1 MLGFRSLYWRIAMA
15 SLSLLLAGLLV
26 LLAVVVV
33 SLARGGGLPGRFAAQ
48 RLAEVI
54 ATDLA
59 GVLTDR
65 PDVPIQRVI
74 AQRYRTLYRPVLFVT
89 PDGQV
94 LGARRGVPADRAL
107 QRYAQQLQQSPAEPP
122 GPVGVAEVR
131 VGGQVRG
138 NVVVLPSRPWASV
151 LADVGPLTV
160 LGAVVLALGAAGLV
174 AWATFGPAHRRLRAV
189 EEAARRLGSG
199 DLSARAPTDGAD
211 EIASLATAFNRT
223 ADALQQEIGRVT
235 AEQDTRRQLLAD
247 VSHELHTPLTAIRG
261 YIETLQMRE
270 LSLTDDDRSRYLA
283 IVSDESERLER
294 LIADLLDLARLD
306 AGRPTVRVE
315 RVAVPALLL
324 RVLDRYRPTAEAR
337 GVTLEMTPSA
347 TDVAGD
353 AGRLEQALSNLV
365 SNALRFT
372 PAGGRVRVH
381 ARIDGDDLVI
391 AVHDTGP
398 GLTLEQQARV
408 FERFYKAD
416 ASRSD
421 EGTGL
426 GLSIVRAIVLAH
438 GGRVDVQSEPGR
450 GSVFTMRLP
459 RTPED
464 PVSRAARAAPP
475 SPRPS

>member
-1 MLGFRSLYWRIAMA
+1 MLVFRSLYWRIALA

-26 LLAVVVV
+26 LLGVVVV
-33 SLARGGGLPGRFAAQ
+33 SLARGGGLPGRSAAQ

-54 ATDLA
+54 AADMA
-59 GVLTDR
+59 RVLEAR
-65 PDVPIQRVI
+65 PDMPIQRVV

-94 LGARRGVPADRAL
+94 IGSRRGGPGDRLL
-107 QRYAQQLQQSPAEPP
+107 QRYAQQLEQSPEAPP

-131 VGGQVRG
+131 VGGVVRG
-138 NVVVLPSRPWASV
+138 KVLVLPTRTWASV
-151 LADVGPLTV
+151 LEDVGPLTI
-160 LGAVVLALGAAGLV
+160 LGALVLALGAAGLV
-174 AWATFGPAHRRLRAV
+174 AWATFGPAHRRLQAV
-189 EEAARRLGSG
+189 EDAATRLGSG

-211 EIASLATAFNRT
+211 EIAALARAFNRT
-223 ADALQQEIGRVT
+223 AEALQKEIDQVK
-235 AEQDTRRQLLAD
+235 AEQEARRQLLAD

-270 LSLTDDDRSRYLA
+270 LSLTEADRERYLA
-283 IVSDESERLER
+283 VVSDETERLER

-315 RVAVPALLL
+315 RVRVPALLA

-337 GVTLEMTPSA
+337 QIALEMLPVDAEVS
-347 TDVAGD
+347 GD

-372 PAGGRVRVH
+372 PAGGRVRVE
-381 ARIDGDDLVI
+381 ARRDGADLLL

-398 GLTLEQQARV
+398 GLTPEQQSRV

-416 ASRSD
+416 ASRSAD
-421 EGTGL
+421 GTGL

-438 GGRVDVQSEPGR
+438 GGSVSVESKEGQGSTFMLHLPISQS
-450 GSVFTMRLP
+450 
-459 RTPED
+459 
-464 PVSRAARAAPP
+464 
-475 SPRPS
+475 